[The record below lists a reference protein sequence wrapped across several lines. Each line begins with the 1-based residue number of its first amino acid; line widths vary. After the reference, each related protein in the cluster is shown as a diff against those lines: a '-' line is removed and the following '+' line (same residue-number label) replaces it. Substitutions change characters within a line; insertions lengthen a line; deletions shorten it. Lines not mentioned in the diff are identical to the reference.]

1 MKKEERLIPM
11 PQLSK
16 INLAVLFGGASSEH
30 EVSRMSV
37 TSILSH
43 LDREKY
49 RVLRVGIQKDGSW
62 RLYQGPDSAILN
74 GDWEQDSGNC
84 RCTLF
89 SGTDQPG
96 LLTEDG
102 RFYPVDVAFPV
113 LHGKNGE
120 DGTVQGAFELHGIPY
135 VGCGVLAS
143 AVCMDK
149 GVTNT
154 LLQAA
159 GIPEADFV
167 WFYTQDYQ
175 ETPGRYLQECAEKL
189 GFPVFVKPANAGSSV
204 GVSKARNEEELKE
217 AIQTAAKED
226 GKIVVEAAVDGVEVE
241 CAVLGNSRP
250 VASCV
255 GEIVPP
261 DGFYGYDSKYINNTS
276 SLYIPARIPADTA
289 AKVREQAVKAFRLL
303 GCSGLARVD
312 FFVRRSDGEVLLNEL
327 NTLPG
332 FTAISMYPKLFEH
345 EGLPYP
351 ELLDRLIQ
359 LALEKWG
366 AGR

>member
-1 MKKEERLIPM
+1 M
-11 PQLSK
+11 PHPQK

-37 TSILSH
+37 TSILAN
-43 LDREKY
+43 LNREKY
-49 RVLRVGIQKDGSW
+49 RIIRIGIQKDGGW
-62 RLYQGPDSAILN
+62 WLYQGPDEAILN
-74 GDWEQDSGNC
+74 GDWEKDPGNC
-84 RCTLF
+84 RCTL
-89 SGTDQPG
+89 SYDPATPG
-96 LLTEDG
+96 IVTENG
-102 RFYPVDVAFPV
+102 QLIPVDVAFPV

-159 GIPEADFV
+159 GIPEADFI
-167 WFYTQDYQ
+167 WFYTEDYQ
-175 ETPGRYLQECAEKL
+175 ETPARYLQECAGKL

-204 GVSKARNEEELKE
+204 GVSKARSEEELKA
-217 AIQTAAKED
+217 AIQTASKED
-226 GKIVVEAAVDGVEVE
+226 GKIVVEAAVDGIEVE
-241 CAVLGNSRP
+241 CAVLDNSHP

-261 DGFYGYDSKYINNTS
+261 DGFYGYDSKYLNNTS
-276 SLYIPARIPADTA
+276 SLYIPERIHEEAVK
-289 AKVREQAVKAFRLL
+289 KVRERAVQAFRLL

-332 FTAISMYPKLFEH
+332 FTSISMYPKLFGH
-345 EGLPYP
+345 DGVPYP

-359 LALEKWG
+359 LAVEKRG
-366 AGR
+366 AKI

>member
-1 MKKEERLIPM
+1 MSIQQKTT
-11 PQLSK
+11 
-16 INLAVLFGGASSEH
+16 LAVFFGGASSEH

-49 RVLRVGIQKDGSW
+49 DLIRIGIKKDGGW
-62 RLYQGPDSAILN
+62 WLYQGPDDAILN
-74 GDWEQDSGNC
+74 GDWERHPGNR
-84 RCTLF
+84 RCALSCNPQRPGVMLENGEQLF
-89 SGTDQPG
+89 
-96 LLTEDG
+96 
-102 RFYPVDVAFPV
+102 VDVAFPV

-120 DGTVQGAFELHGIPY
+120 DGTVQGAFELHHIPY

-159 GIPEADFV
+159 GIPKADFV
-167 WFYTQDYQ
+167 WFYWDDYQ
-175 ETPGRYLQECAEKL
+175 ENPQTYHKECAGKL
-189 GFPVFVKPANAGSSV
+189 GYPVFVKPANAGSSV
-204 GVSKARNEEELKE
+204 GVSRARNEKELE
-217 AIQTAAKED
+217 AAIRTAAKED
-226 GKIVVEAAVDGVEVE
+226 GKIVVEAAVDGIEVE
-241 CAVLGNSRP
+241 CAVLGNNRP
-250 VASCV
+250 IASGV

-261 DGFYGYDSKYINNTS
+261 DGFYGYDSKYLDDTS
-276 SLYIPARIPADTA
+276 SLYIPARIPEEA
-289 AKVREQAVKAFRLL
+289 ARLVRERAVKAFKLL

-332 FTAISMYPKLFEH
+332 FTSISMYPKLFAH
-345 EGLPYP
+345 EGIAYG

-366 AGR
+366 KANAQ

>member
-1 MKKEERLIPM
+1 M
-11 PQLSK
+11 PQQQK

-49 RVLRVGIQKDGSW
+49 QIFCIGIKKDRSW
-62 RLYQGPDSAILN
+62 WLYQGTDSAILN
-74 GDWEQDSGNC
+74 GDWERDSGNR
-84 RCTLF
+84 RCTL
-89 SGTDQPG
+89 SCDPAQPG
-96 LLTEDG
+96 ILAENG
-102 RFYPVDVAFPV
+102 QIYPIDAALPV

-120 DGTVQGAFELHGIPY
+120 DGTVQGMFELHGIPY

-154 LLQAA
+154 LLQSA
-159 GIPEADFV
+159 GIPEADFI
-167 WFYTQDYQ
+167 WFYAEDYLD
-175 ETPGRYLQECAEKL
+175 TPGRYLRECAEKL

-204 GVSKARNEEELKE
+204 GVSKARNEEELKA

-226 GKIVVEAAVDGVEVE
+226 GKIVIEAAVDGIEVE

-250 VASCV
+250 IASCV

-276 SLYIPARIPADTA
+276 SLYIPARIPEETA
-289 AKVREQAVKAFRLL
+289 RKVREQAVKAFRLL

-332 FTAISMYPKLFEH
+332 FTSISMYPKLFAH
-345 EGLPYP
+345 EGIPYS